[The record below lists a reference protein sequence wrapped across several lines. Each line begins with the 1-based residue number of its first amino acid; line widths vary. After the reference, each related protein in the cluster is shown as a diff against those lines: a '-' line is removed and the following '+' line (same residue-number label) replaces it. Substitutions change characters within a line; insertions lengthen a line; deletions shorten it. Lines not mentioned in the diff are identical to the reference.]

1 MNKQKPIL
9 ILCNSYHTGKEY
21 FMKHLAHVNV
31 GKTVLDDD
39 KWVDIY
45 VIYNHGELE
54 KTLRICG
61 KVDIDG
67 YILPEFKD
75 NPERFSILD
84 TIQSHKLC
92 IRSDLAKDFHV
103 KTFVEHRNSLKLTLP
118 DREKLQQEETEQDI
132 LDHFF
137 KQMAQP

>member
-21 FMKHLAHVNV
+21 FMKHLAHVND

-54 KTLRICG
+54 KTLRICE

-67 YILPEFKD
+67 YILPDFKD

-92 IRSDLAKDFHV
+92 IRSDLAKDFHL
-103 KTFVEHRNSLKLTLP
+103 KTFKHRKSLKLTVE
-118 DREKLQQEETEQDI
+118 DREQLQEEAEREE
-132 LDHFF
+132 LHHFF